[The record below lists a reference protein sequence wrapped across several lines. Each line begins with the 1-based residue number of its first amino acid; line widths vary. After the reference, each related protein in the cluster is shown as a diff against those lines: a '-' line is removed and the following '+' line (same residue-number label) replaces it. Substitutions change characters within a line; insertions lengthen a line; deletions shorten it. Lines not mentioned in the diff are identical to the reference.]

1 VEHDGR
7 FVVLGGYSGVERLDS
22 VESFAVGDVETRVL
36 TLLALLVHFTCFTR
50 GWILSRAL
58 LSAMLRRGY
67 SLY

>member
-36 TLLALLVHFTCFTR
+36 TLLALLAQHK
-50 GWILSRAL
+50 
-58 LSAMLRRGY
+58 Y
-67 SLY
+67 KY